1 MERLEPL
8 KPTFERDEIEKR
20 INKLYEENGEVNRE
34 VTDTAT
40 VQDLIYDE
48 LRNLNGA
55 LASLSAGNEI
65 LLKAIVDNTATIADR
80 LGNVRDNTAVMSEH
94 LESANQQLDE
104 ITTNAL
110 DTVKGVESVDER
122 LVETNNLLTDA
133 RDNKPIVEGDYGE
146 PLMTQKDIDA
156 YMESVKDYYVFSDED
171 KENLNKEYDM
181 SSKTKKV
188 KLRSDERHIIYQA
201 LGSRAST
208 LRNQIGY
215 TRVND
220 DGTLRDQITKH
231 ENLIKKLKNS

>member
-20 INKLYEENGEVNRE
+20 INKLYEETGEVNRE

-65 LLKAIVDNTATIADR
+65 FLKAIVDNTATIADR

-94 LESANQQLDE
+94 LES
-104 ITTNAL
+104 
-110 DTVKGVESVDER
+110 VDER
-122 LVETNNLLTDA
+122 LVETNNLLTDV

-156 YMESVKDYYVFSDED
+156 YMESVKDYYVFDDED
-171 KENLNKEYDM
+171 KEKIKGDFDM
-181 SSKTKKV
+181 SSKTKRV
-188 KLRSDERHIIYQA
+188 KLKSDERHIIYQA

-215 TRVND
+215 SRVNN

>member
-20 INKLYEENGEVNRE
+20 INKLYEEEGEVNRE
-34 VTDTAT
+34 FTEKPSIH
-40 VQDLIYDE
+40 DLIYDE

-55 LASLSAGNEI
+55 IASLSAGNEI
-65 LLKAIVDNTATIADR
+65 FLKAIVDNTATIADR

-94 LESANQQLDE
+94 LES
-104 ITTNAL
+104 
-110 DTVKGVESVDER
+110 VDER
-122 LVETNNLLTDA
+122 LVETNNLLTDT
-133 RDNKPIVEGDYGE
+133 RDKKPIVEGDYGE

-156 YMESVKDYYVFSDED
+156 YMESVKDYYVFDDED
-171 KENLNKEYDM
+171 KEKIKGDFDM
-181 SSKTKKV
+181 SSKTKRV
-188 KLRSDERHIIYQA
+188 KLKSDERHIIYQA

-215 TRVND
+215 TRIND

>member
-20 INKLYEENGEVNRE
+20 INKLYEETGEVNRE
-34 VTDTAT
+34 ITDTAT

-65 LLKAIVDNTATIADR
+65 FLKAIVDNTATIADR

-94 LESANQQLDE
+94 L
-104 ITTNAL
+104 
-110 DTVKGVESVDER
+110 ESVDER

-156 YMESVKDYYVFSDED
+156 YMESVKDYYVFDDED
-171 KENLNKEYDM
+171 REKIKGDLDM

-188 KLRSDERHIIYQA
+188 KLRSDERHTIYQA

-215 TRVND
+215 TRVNN
-220 DGTLRDQITKH
+220 DGTLRNQITEC
-231 ENLIKKLKNS
+231 ENLIRKLKNS

>member
-20 INKLYEENGEVNRE
+20 INKLYEETGEVNRE

-65 LLKAIVDNTATIADR
+65 FLKAIVDNTATIADR

-94 LESANQQLDE
+94 LES
-104 ITTNAL
+104 
-110 DTVKGVESVDER
+110 VDER
-122 LVETNNLLTDA
+122 LVETNNLLTDV

-146 PLMTQKDIDA
+146 TLMTQKDIDA
-156 YMESVKDYYVFSDED
+156 YMESVKDYYVFDDED
-171 KENLNKEYDM
+171 REKIKGDLDM

-188 KLRSDERHIIYQA
+188 KLRSDERHTIYQA

-215 TRVND
+215 TRVNN
-220 DGTLRDQITKH
+220 DGTLRNQITEC
-231 ENLIKKLKNS
+231 ENLIRKLKNS

>member
-8 KPTFERDEIEKR
+8 NPTFERDEIEKR
-20 INKLYEENGEVNRE
+20 INKLYEEEGEVNRE
-34 VTDTAT
+34 FTEKPSIH
-40 VQDLIYDE
+40 DLIYDE

-55 LASLSAGNEI
+55 IASLSAGNEI
-65 LLKAIVDNTATIADR
+65 FLKAIVDNTATIADR

-94 LESANQQLDE
+94 LES
-104 ITTNAL
+104 
-110 DTVKGVESVDER
+110 VDER
-122 LVETNNLLTDA
+122 LVETNNLLTDT
-133 RDNKPIVEGDYGE
+133 RDKKPIVEGDYGE

-156 YMESVKDYYVFSDED
+156 YMESVKDYYVFDDED
-171 KENLNKEYDM
+171 KEKIKGDFDM
-181 SSKTKKV
+181 SSKTKRV
-188 KLRSDERHIIYQA
+188 KLKSDERHIIYQA

>member
-20 INKLYEENGEVNRE
+20 INKLYEEEGEVNRE
-34 VTDTAT
+34 FTEKPSIH
-40 VQDLIYDE
+40 DLIYDE

-65 LLKAIVDNTATIADR
+65 FLKAIVDNTATIADR

-94 LESANQQLDE
+94 LES
-104 ITTNAL
+104 
-110 DTVKGVESVDER
+110 VDER
-122 LVETNNLLTDA
+122 LVEVNSLLHDIKIGD
-133 RDNKPIVEGDYGE
+133 RKNYVEPTITQEDYDKYS
-146 PLMTQKDIDA
+146 TT
-156 YMESVKDYYVFSDED
+156 VKDYYVFSDED
-171 KENLNKEYDM
+171 KENLNEEYDM

-215 TRVND
+215 TRVNN

-231 ENLIKKLKNS
+231 ETLIRKLKNS

>member
-8 KPTFERDEIEKR
+8 KPTFERDEIEER
-20 INKLYEENGEVNRE
+20 INKLYEEKGEVNRE
-34 VTDTAT
+34 FTEKPSIH
-40 VQDLIYDE
+40 DLIYDE

-55 LASLSAGNEI
+55 IASLSAGNEI
-65 LLKAIVDNTATIADR
+65 FLKAIVDNTATIADR

-94 LESANQQLDE
+94 LES
-104 ITTNAL
+104 
-110 DTVKGVESVDER
+110 VDER
-122 LVETNNLLTDA
+122 LVEANNLLTDT
-133 RDNKPIVEGDYGE
+133 RDKKPIVEGDYGE
-146 PLMTQKDIDA
+146 PLMTQKDIDS

-215 TRVND
+215 TRIND

-231 ENLIKKLKNS
+231 ENLIRKLKNS

>member
-1 MERLEPL
+1 MAQMKVEPL
-8 KPTFERDEIEKR
+8 KTTFSRDEIDKR
-20 INKLYEENGEVNRE
+20 INNLYEAEGEVNRE
-34 VTDTAT
+34 FTDKPSIH
-40 VQDLIYDE
+40 DLIYDE

-55 LASLSAGNEI
+55 MASLSAGNDI
-65 LLKAIVDNTATIADR
+65 YLKALVDNTGTTAVNLRDVKQR
-80 LGNVRDNTAVMSEH
+80 LKEIIHLSGNVRDNTAVMSEH
-94 LESANQQLDE
+94 LES
-104 ITTNAL
+104 
-110 DTVKGVESVDER
+110 VDER
-122 LVETNNLLTDA
+122 LVETNNLLTDT
-133 RDNKPIVEGDYGE
+133 RDKKPIVEGDYGE

-156 YMESVKDYYVFSDED
+156 YMESVKDYYVFDDED

-231 ENLIKKLKNS
+231 ENLIKKLKNSLIL

>member
-20 INKLYEENGEVNRE
+20 INKLYEETGEVNRE

-65 LLKAIVDNTATIADR
+65 FLKAIVDNTATIADR

-94 LESANQQLDE
+94 L
-104 ITTNAL
+104 
-110 DTVKGVESVDER
+110 ESVDER

-156 YMESVKDYYVFSDED
+156 YMESVKDYYVFDDED
-171 KENLNKEYDM
+171 REKIKGDLDM

-188 KLRSDERHIIYQA
+188 KLRSDERHTIYQA

-215 TRVND
+215 TRVNN

-231 ENLIKKLKNS
+231 ETLIRKLKNS

>member
-34 VTDTAT
+34 FTEKPSIH
-40 VQDLIYDE
+40 DLIYDE

-55 LASLSAGNEI
+55 IASLSAGNEI
-65 LLKAIVDNTATIADR
+65 FLKAIVDNTATIADR

-94 LESANQQLDE
+94 LES
-104 ITTNAL
+104 
-110 DTVKGVESVDER
+110 VDER
-122 LVETNNLLTDA
+122 LVETNNLLTDT
-133 RDNKPIVEGDYGE
+133 RDKKPIVEGDYGE

-156 YMESVKDYYVFSDED
+156 YMESVKDYYVFDDED
-171 KENLNKEYDM
+171 REKIKGDLDM

-188 KLRSDERHIIYQA
+188 KLRSDERHTIYQA

-215 TRVND
+215 TRVNN
-220 DGTLRDQITKH
+220 DGTLRNQITEC
-231 ENLIKKLKNS
+231 ENLIRKLKNS

>member
-20 INKLYEENGEVNRE
+20 INKLYEEEGEVNRE
-34 VTDTAT
+34 FTEKPSIH
-40 VQDLIYDE
+40 DLIYDE

-65 LLKAIVDNTATIADR
+65 FLKAIVDNTATIADR

-94 LESANQQLDE
+94 LES
-104 ITTNAL
+104 
-110 DTVKGVESVDER
+110 VDER
-122 LVETNNLLTDA
+122 LVETNNLLTDT
-133 RDNKPIVEGDYGE
+133 RDKKPIVEGDYGE

-156 YMESVKDYYVFSDED
+156 YMESVKDYYVFDDED
-171 KENLNKEYDM
+171 KEKIKGDFDM
-181 SSKTKKV
+181 SSKTKRV
-188 KLRSDERHIIYQA
+188 KLKSDERHIIYQA

-215 TRVND
+215 TRIND

-231 ENLIKKLKNS
+231 ENLIRKLKNS

>member
-20 INKLYEENGEVNRE
+20 INKLYEETGEVNRE

-94 LESANQQLDE
+94 LES
-104 ITTNAL
+104 
-110 DTVKGVESVDER
+110 VDER

-156 YMESVKDYYVFSDED
+156 YMESVKDYYVFDDED
-171 KENLNKEYDM
+171 REKIKGDLDM

-188 KLRSDERHIIYQA
+188 KLRSDERHTIYQA

-215 TRVND
+215 TRVNN
-220 DGTLRDQITKH
+220 DGTLRNQITEC
-231 ENLIKKLKNS
+231 ENLIRKLKNS

>member
-20 INKLYEENGEVNRE
+20 INKLYEETGEVNRE

-48 LRNLNGA
+48 LRNLNGS

-65 LLKAIVDNTATIADR
+65 FLKDIVDNTATIADR

-94 LESANQQLDE
+94 LES
-104 ITTNAL
+104 
-110 DTVKGVESVDER
+110 VDER
-122 LVETNNLLTDA
+122 LVETNNLLTDT
-133 RDNKPIVEGDYGE
+133 RDKKPIVEGDYGE

-156 YMESVKDYYVFSDED
+156 YMESVKDYYVFDDED
-171 KENLNKEYDM
+171 REKIKGDLDM

-188 KLRSDERHIIYQA
+188 KLRSDERHTIYQA

-215 TRVND
+215 TRVNN
-220 DGTLRDQITKH
+220 DGTLRNQITEC
-231 ENLIKKLKNS
+231 ENLIRKLKNS

>member
-20 INKLYEENGEVNRE
+20 INKLYEETGEVNRE

-65 LLKAIVDNTATIADR
+65 LLKAIVDNTATTADR
-80 LGNVRDNTAVMSEH
+80 LGYVRDNTAIISEH
-94 LESANQQLDE
+94 L
-104 ITTNAL
+104 
-110 DTVKGVESVDER
+110 ESVDER
-122 LVETNNLLTDA
+122 LVEANNLLTDT
-133 RDNKPIVEGDYGE
+133 RDKKPIVEGDYGE
-146 PLMTQKDIDA
+146 PLMTQKDIDS

-215 TRVND
+215 TRVNN
-220 DGTLRDQITKH
+220 DGTLRNQITEC
-231 ENLIKKLKNS
+231 ENLIRKLKNS

>member
-20 INKLYEENGEVNRE
+20 INKLYEEEGEVNRE
-34 VTDTAT
+34 FTEKPSIH
-40 VQDLIYDE
+40 DLIYDE

-55 LASLSAGNEI
+55 IASLSAGNEI
-65 LLKAIVDNTATIADR
+65 FLKAIVDNTATIADR

-94 LESANQQLDE
+94 LES
-104 ITTNAL
+104 
-110 DTVKGVESVDER
+110 VDER
-122 LVETNNLLTDA
+122 LVETNNLLTDT
-133 RDNKPIVEGDYGE
+133 RDKKPIVEGDYGE

-156 YMESVKDYYVFSDED
+156 YMESVKDYYVFDDED
-171 KENLNKEYDM
+171 REKIKGDLDM

-188 KLRSDERHIIYQA
+188 KLRSDERHTIYQA

-215 TRVND
+215 TRVNN
-220 DGTLRDQITKH
+220 DGTLRNQITEC
-231 ENLIKKLKNS
+231 ENLIRKLKNS

>member
-20 INKLYEENGEVNRE
+20 INKLYEEEGEVNRE
-34 VTDTAT
+34 FTEKPSIH
-40 VQDLIYDE
+40 DLIYDE

-55 LASLSAGNEI
+55 IASLSAGNEI
-65 LLKAIVDNTATIADR
+65 FLKAIVDNTATIADR

-94 LESANQQLDE
+94 LES
-104 ITTNAL
+104 
-110 DTVKGVESVDER
+110 VDER
-122 LVETNNLLTDA
+122 LVEVNSLLHDIKIGD
-133 RDNKPIVEGDYGE
+133 RKNYVEPTITQEDYDKYS
-146 PLMTQKDIDA
+146 TT
-156 YMESVKDYYVFSDED
+156 VKDYYVFSDED
-171 KENLNKEYDM
+171 KENLNEEYDM

-215 TRVND
+215 TRVNN

-231 ENLIKKLKNS
+231 ETLIRKLKNS

>member
-1 MERLEPL
+1 MEQLEPL

-20 INKLYEENGEVNRE
+20 INKLYEEEGEINRE
-34 VTDTAT
+34 FTEKPSIH
-40 VQDLIYDE
+40 DLIYDE

-65 LLKAIVDNTATIADR
+65 LLKAIVDNTATTADR
-80 LGNVRDNTAVMSEH
+80 LGYVRDNTAIISEH
-94 LESANQQLDE
+94 L
-104 ITTNAL
+104 
-110 DTVKGVESVDER
+110 ESVDER
-122 LVETNNLLTDA
+122 LVEANNLLTDT
-133 RDNKPIVEGDYGE
+133 RDKKPIVEGDYGE
-146 PLMTQKDIDA
+146 PLMTQKDIDS

-171 KENLNKEYDM
+171 KENLNEEYDM

-215 TRVND
+215 TRIND
-220 DGTLRDQITKH
+220 DGTVRDQITKH
-231 ENLIKKLKNS
+231 ENLIRKLKNS

>member
-20 INKLYEENGEVNRE
+20 INKLYEETGEVNRE

-94 LESANQQLDE
+94 LES
-104 ITTNAL
+104 
-110 DTVKGVESVDER
+110 VDER
-122 LVETNNLLTDA
+122 LVETNNLLTDV

-156 YMESVKDYYVFSDED
+156 YMESVKDYYVFDDED
-171 KENLNKEYDM
+171 REKIKGDLDM

-188 KLRSDERHIIYQA
+188 KLRSDERHTIYQA

-215 TRVND
+215 TRVNN
-220 DGTLRDQITKH
+220 DGTLRNQITEC
-231 ENLIKKLKNS
+231 ENLIRKLKNS

>member
-1 MERLEPL
+1 MEQLEPL

-20 INKLYEENGEVNRE
+20 INKLYEEEGEINRE
-34 VTDTAT
+34 FTEKPSIH
-40 VQDLIYDE
+40 DLIYDE

-65 LLKAIVDNTATIADR
+65 LLKAIVDNTATTADR
-80 LGNVRDNTAVMSEH
+80 LGYVRDNTAIISEH
-94 LESANQQLDE
+94 L
-104 ITTNAL
+104 
-110 DTVKGVESVDER
+110 ESVDER
-122 LVETNNLLTDA
+122 LVEANNLLTDA
-133 RDNKPIVEGDYGE
+133 RDKKPIVEGDYGE
-146 PLMTQKDIDA
+146 PLMTQKDIDS

-215 TRVND
+215 TRINN

-231 ENLIKKLKNS
+231 ETLIRKLKNS

>member
-20 INKLYEENGEVNRE
+20 INKLYEEEGEVNRE
-34 VTDTAT
+34 FTEKPSIH
-40 VQDLIYDE
+40 DLIYDE

-55 LASLSAGNEI
+55 IASLSAGNEI
-65 LLKAIVDNTATIADR
+65 FLKAIVDNTATIADR

-94 LESANQQLDE
+94 LES
-104 ITTNAL
+104 
-110 DTVKGVESVDER
+110 VDER
-122 LVETNNLLTDA
+122 LVETNNLLTDT
-133 RDNKPIVEGDYGE
+133 RDKKPIVEGDYGE

-156 YMESVKDYYVFSDED
+156 YMESVKDYYVFDDED
-171 KENLNKEYDM
+171 KEKIKGDFDM
-181 SSKTKKV
+181 SSKTKRV
-188 KLRSDERHIIYQA
+188 KLKSDERHIIYQA

-215 TRVND
+215 TRIND

-231 ENLIKKLKNS
+231 ETLIRKLKNS

>member
-20 INKLYEENGEVNRE
+20 INKLYEEEGEVNRE
-34 VTDTAT
+34 FTEKPSIH
-40 VQDLIYDE
+40 DLIYDE

-55 LASLSAGNEI
+55 IASLSAGNEI
-65 LLKAIVDNTATIADR
+65 FLKAIVDNTATIADR

-94 LESANQQLDE
+94 LES
-104 ITTNAL
+104 
-110 DTVKGVESVDER
+110 VDER
-122 LVETNNLLTDA
+122 LVETNNLLTDT
-133 RDNKPIVEGDYGE
+133 RDKKPIVEGDYGE

-156 YMESVKDYYVFSDED
+156 YMESVKDYYVFDDED
-171 KENLNKEYDM
+171 KEKIKGDFDM
-181 SSKTKKV
+181 SSKTKRV
-188 KLRSDERHIIYQA
+188 KLKSDERHIIYQA

-215 TRVND
+215 TRVNN

-231 ENLIKKLKNS
+231 ETLIRKLKNS

>member
-1 MERLEPL
+1 MEQLEPL

-20 INKLYEENGEVNRE
+20 INKLYEEEGEINRE
-34 VTDTAT
+34 FTEKPSIH
-40 VQDLIYDE
+40 DLIYDE

-65 LLKAIVDNTATIADR
+65 LLKAIVDNTATTADR
-80 LGNVRDNTAVMSEH
+80 LGYVRDNTAIISEH
-94 LESANQQLDE
+94 L
-104 ITTNAL
+104 
-110 DTVKGVESVDER
+110 ESVDER
-122 LVETNNLLTDA
+122 LVEANNLLTDA
-133 RDNKPIVEGDYGE
+133 RDKKPIVEGDYGE
-146 PLMTQKDIDA
+146 PLMTQKDIDS

-215 TRVND
+215 TRVNN

-231 ENLIKKLKNS
+231 ETLIRKLKNS

>member
-20 INKLYEENGEVNRE
+20 INKLYEEEGEVNRE
-34 VTDTAT
+34 FTEKPSIH
-40 VQDLIYDE
+40 DLIYDE

-94 LESANQQLDE
+94 LES
-104 ITTNAL
+104 
-110 DTVKGVESVDER
+110 VDER
-122 LVETNNLLTDA
+122 LVETNNLLTDT
-133 RDNKPIVEGDYGE
+133 RDKKPIVEGDYGE

-156 YMESVKDYYVFSDED
+156 YMESVKDYYVFDDED
-171 KENLNKEYDM
+171 REKIKGDFDM
-181 SSKTKKV
+181 SSKTKRI
-188 KLRSDERHIIYQA
+188 KLKSDERHIIYQA
-201 LGSRAST
+201 FGSRAST

-215 TRVND
+215 TRIND
-220 DGTLRDQITKH
+220 DGKLNAEITKH
-231 ENLIKKLKNS
+231 EDLIKKLKK

>member
-20 INKLYEENGEVNRE
+20 INKLYEETGEVNRE

-65 LLKAIVDNTATIADR
+65 FLKAIVDNTATIADR

-94 LESANQQLDE
+94 L
-104 ITTNAL
+104 
-110 DTVKGVESVDER
+110 ESVDER

-156 YMESVKDYYVFSDED
+156 YMESVKDYYVFDDED
-171 KENLNKEYDM
+171 REKIKGDLDM

-188 KLRSDERHIIYQA
+188 KLRSDERHTIYQA

-215 TRVND
+215 TRVNN
-220 DGTLRDQITKH
+220 DGTLRNQITEC
-231 ENLIKKLKNS
+231 ENLIRKLKNS

>member
-8 KPTFERDEIEKR
+8 KPTFERDEIEER
-20 INKLYEENGEVNRE
+20 INKLYEEKGEVNRE
-34 VTDTAT
+34 FTEKPSIH
-40 VQDLIYDE
+40 DLIYDE

-55 LASLSAGNEI
+55 IASLSAGNEI
-65 LLKAIVDNTATIADR
+65 FLKAIVDNTATIADR

-94 LESANQQLDE
+94 LES
-104 ITTNAL
+104 
-110 DTVKGVESVDER
+110 VDEP
-122 LVETNNLLTDA
+122 LLETNNLMTHA
-133 RDNKPIVEGDYGE
+133 RENKPIVERDNGE

-156 YMESVKDYYVFSDED
+156 YMESVKDYYVFDDED
-171 KENLNKEYDM
+171 REKIKGDLDM

-215 TRVND
+215 TRIND

-231 ENLIKKLKNS
+231 ENLIRKLKNS

>member
-34 VTDTAT
+34 FTEKPSIH
-40 VQDLIYDE
+40 DLIYDE

-55 LASLSAGNEI
+55 IASLSAGNEI
-65 LLKAIVDNTATIADR
+65 FLKAIVDNTATIADR

-94 LESANQQLDE
+94 LES
-104 ITTNAL
+104 
-110 DTVKGVESVDER
+110 VDER
-122 LVETNNLLTDA
+122 LVETNNLLTDT
-133 RDNKPIVEGDYGE
+133 RDKKPIVEGDYGE

-156 YMESVKDYYVFSDED
+156 YMESVKDYYVFDDED
-171 KENLNKEYDM
+171 KEKIKGDFDM
-181 SSKTKKV
+181 SSKTKRV
-188 KLRSDERHIIYQA
+188 KLKSDERHIIYQA

>member
-8 KPTFERDEIEKR
+8 KPTFERDEIEER
-20 INKLYEENGEVNRE
+20 INKLYEEKGEVNRE
-34 VTDTAT
+34 FTEKPSIH
-40 VQDLIYDE
+40 DLIYDE

-55 LASLSAGNEI
+55 IASLSAGNEI
-65 LLKAIVDNTATIADR
+65 FLKAIVDNTATIADR

-94 LESANQQLDE
+94 LES
-104 ITTNAL
+104 
-110 DTVKGVESVDER
+110 VDER
-122 LVETNNLLTDA
+122 LVEVNSLLHDIKIGD
-133 RDNKPIVEGDYGE
+133 RKNYVEPTITQEDYDKYS
-146 PLMTQKDIDA
+146 TT
-156 YMESVKDYYVFSDED
+156 VKDYYVFSDED
-171 KENLNKEYDM
+171 KENLNEEYDM

-215 TRVND
+215 TRVNN

-231 ENLIKKLKNS
+231 ETLCLLYTSDAADE

>member
-20 INKLYEENGEVNRE
+20 INKLYEEEGEVNRE
-34 VTDTAT
+34 FTEKPSIH
-40 VQDLIYDE
+40 DLIYDE
-48 LRNLNGA
+48 LRYLNGA
-55 LASLSAGNEI
+55 LASLSAGNETF
-65 LLKAIVDNTATIADR
+65 LKAIVDNTATIADR

-94 LESANQQLDE
+94 LES
-104 ITTNAL
+104 
-110 DTVKGVESVDER
+110 VDER
-122 LVETNNLLTDA
+122 LVEVNSLLHDIKIGD
-133 RDNKPIVEGDYGE
+133 RKNYVEPTITQEDYDKYS
-146 PLMTQKDIDA
+146 TT
-156 YMESVKDYYVFSDED
+156 VKDYYVFSDED
-171 KENLNKEYDM
+171 KENLNEEYDM

-215 TRVND
+215 TRVNN

-231 ENLIKKLKNS
+231 ETLIRKLKNS